1 MIELA
6 FWGKIEMNPKLLT
19 VLLKG
24 LITLKV
30 GLATIMTPFGIKPED
45 SSLSVYWHSVS
56 FKPITG
62 ISMPGAPMVYRYS
75 ASRVGMF

>member
-6 FWGKIEMNPKLLT
+6 FWGRMEMNPKVLT

-30 GLATIMTPFGIKPED
+30 GLVTMMTPFEITLED
-45 SSLSVYWHSVS
+45 SSVSVYWHSVS
-56 FKPITG
+56 FKPVTG
-62 ISMPGAPMVYRYS
+62 I
-75 ASRVGMF
+75 